1 MGEAFENW
9 FKNEMLPAECDDE
22 RVIVGMRLCWNDAM
36 LHAAEIA
43 SAYSLEVKK
52 PDGTDIVQLGK
63 FIANEI
69 QKEMTCE

>member
-1 MGEAFENW
+1 M
-9 FKNEMLPAECDDE
+9 
-22 RVIVGMRLCWNDAM
+22 VGMRLCWNDAM

-63 FIANEI
+63 LIANEI